1 MVLPTV
7 KLDDPISRNI
17 VKKIAQNPTSQ
28 VFSDFVEL
36 TLLHIIAL
44 KEIYLHYFRVQM
56 KVSTFHDVLIGSI
69 KRMVPIGL
77 CDKDGA

>member
-7 KLDDPISRNI
+7 KLDDPIPRNI

-77 CDKDGA
+77 YDKDGA